1 MCKGEIYMT
10 QEEMNRLVP
19 EKLREIEDLYDV
31 TVLWAIESGSRAWVF
46 ASPDSDF
53 DVRFIY
59 KRKSALLLA

>member
-1 MCKGEIYMT
+1 MT